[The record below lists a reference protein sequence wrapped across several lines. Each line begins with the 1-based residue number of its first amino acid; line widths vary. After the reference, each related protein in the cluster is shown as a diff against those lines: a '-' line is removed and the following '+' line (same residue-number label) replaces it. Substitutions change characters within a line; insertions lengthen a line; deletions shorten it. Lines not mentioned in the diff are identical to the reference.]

1 MSSWY
6 SYIPVHASATS
17 AHAAAH
23 KAHMPQKKAF
33 LQHMGL
39 NAGGAEVHMSCKN
52 IQPGHVK
59 PAVCWQNSR
68 KILVNWKLCCGEDSP
83 GKRKPGGIFSVLADI
98 QQLLLHCLASGWRN
112 NPRHPIS
119 SYLFILCFNVNF

>member
-39 NAGGAEVHMSCKN
+39 NAGGAEVHLSCKN

-59 PAVCWQNSR
+59 PAVAG
-68 KILVNWKLCCGEDSP
+68 KIPEKYLLTGNYVVGKIVQANGNLVVYFL
-83 GKRKPGGIFSVLADI
+83 
-98 QQLLLHCLASGWRN
+98 
-112 NPRHPIS
+112 
-119 SYLFILCFNVNF
+119 Y

>member
-1 MSSWY
+1 
-6 SYIPVHASATS
+6 
-17 AHAAAH
+17 
-23 KAHMPQKKAF
+23 
-33 LQHMGL
+33 MGL
-39 NAGGAEVHMSCKN
+39 NAGGAEVHLSCKN

-112 NPRHPIS
+112 NPRHPIIY
-119 SYLFILCFNVNF
+119 SYLIPYVLLQVYYGRFPVHRCQQYSIKGVL